1 VKEAESNPLL
11 LELAKDQEAGSHPE
25 ADLLTAFQEGS
36 LQAYEREPIL
46 AHLARCVECRKL
58 LALTTE
64 AVDSL
69 PDMRR
74 AVHPVLSW
82 PRLRMPAMALAASL
96 MLVVAIG
103 VEVHERRKIA
113 GETQISAF
121 NQSVKGTADSS
132 RLTNPAQVSSGA
144 ASARKAAPT
153 GTMTNST
160 ASLSSISGSEPS
172 AGPQQENAR
181 LYWRIDGNGHA
192 QHSSDG
198 AHNWMDA
205 LPNEGLRMRVIAVFG
220 MEVWIGG
227 TQSHLWHSSNNGSEW
242 SEVTLPKKSA
252 SHPAILHIRST
263 AEGQYTLEAENGI
276 LWSSTDNGR
285 SWH

>member
-1 VKEAESNPLL
+1 MKEAESNPLL

-46 AHLARCVECRKL
+46 AHLARCVECREL
-58 LALTTE
+58 LALT
-64 AVDSL
+64 AQSVDSL
-69 PDMRR
+69 PDMHR
-74 AVHPVLSW
+74 VEPPVLSW
-82 PRLRMPAMALAASL
+82 SRLRVPAMALAASL
-96 MLVVAIG
+96 MLAVAIG
-103 VEVHERRKIA
+103 VEVHERQKIA
-113 GETQISAF
+113 GEIPFSASTQSA
-121 NQSVKGTADSS
+121 KETAESS
-132 RLTNPAQVSSGA
+132 QLSNPAQVSASA
-144 ASARKAAPT
+144 ASARKAVPT

-172 AGPQQENAR
+172 AAPQQENAR

-192 QHSSDG
+192 QHSSDSV
-198 AHNWMDA
+198 HNWMDA
-205 LPNEGLRMRVIAVFG
+205 LPNERLRMRVIAVFG

-227 TQSHLWHSSNNGSEW
+227 TQSHLWRSSNSGSEW
-242 SEVTLPKKSA
+242 SEVILPIKSA

-263 AEGQYTLEAENGI
+263 TEGQYTIEAENGI